1 MRNKKSRHK
10 LVALNFLSNISLDGR
25 YEHKPDGISYHSSVP
40 CVFSRGRGDVRNYRD
55 NSDYEQQ
62 VNDTS
67 NEIREKSAPITLSGL
82 SERTLS
88 SVTCAQNYA
97 LYNSF
102 VDVRLQTN
110 RSETFP
116 KVCISHT
123 STPFIT
129 NVHLSDKKLGNVADK
144 VCVDK
149 LLNTTDS
156 SNKSTGIL
164 PKTNFKIT
172 SSHGSGNASLE
183 DIKTSCKIN
192 QKSVQN
198 ASSISDKRIAL
209 SSLGTSGTPVTL
221 FSILP
226 YHRKTTGVHFRSG
239 RRPHKLPSGVEQFQ
253 SPANAVRLSQ
263 ISTFTGVAHVRDP
276 TTQSNFIHNVS
287 SLSSFRPVNGETISY
302 AHLIQSN
309 CQLSKNSVKVP
320 HLTDAE
326 LMSHIQPNADF
337 KSNFDLLAHFN
348 EASVVSNSIH
358 SRRSCLNNYAVI
370 PSHSTYWHRP
380 VKSFIRQRN
389 PSSGS
394 INRNSSGN
402 NLFLLPSIALSYPDP
417 LISYNP
423 LLLDDPELLVATGK
437 RVLKLPNYLTS
448 VLGYVRPNERKREVN
463 RQFHER
469 FPFLQIT
476 LTKLRS
482 IKLVLVRITQR
493 LFLTKLNRRL
503 CASASLLISAKLND
517 VKGSQLSSLLQDL
530 EQAFRI
536 SRRDLINTELD
547 VALGLEF
554 SLIPPEYEIL
564 PHYQRLYK
572 SLHLTLPLLPV
583 MVTAN
588 STVGG
593 NSVVAPTIMSC
604 KTRNSNISNS
614 NNSNCTEVVENQS
627 CDRISVYAAASNIY
641 ANHLNRSIT
650 HSSLNRCKLI
660 EI

>member
-1 MRNKKSRHK
+1 MRSKKSRHK

-25 YEHKPDGISYHSSVP
+25 YERKFDGIGYHSSVP
-40 CVFSRGRGDVRNYRD
+40 CVFNKGQSDVRTYQD

-67 NEIREKSAPITLSGL
+67 NEIRQKSAPITLPGL
-82 SERTLS
+82 SERTLN

-102 VDVRLQTN
+102 VDIHLQTS

-116 KVCISHT
+116 KVFISDSST
-123 STPFIT
+123 SFIA
-129 NVHLSDKKLGNVADK
+129 NVHLSDKKLGNVTDK
-144 VCVDK
+144 VCADK
-149 LLNTTDS
+149 LLVTTDS
-156 SNKSTGIL
+156 SNKPTGIL
-164 PKTNFKIT
+164 PKSNFKIK

-198 ASSISDKRIAL
+198 ALSISCKRIAL
-209 SSLGTSGTPVTL
+209 RSLGISETPVTL

-226 YHRKTTGVHFRSG
+226 YHRKTTGIHFRAG
-239 RRPHKLPSGVEQFQ
+239 RRSHKLSSGVEQFQ
-253 SPANAVRLSQ
+253 SPANTVRLSQ
-263 ISTFTGVAHVRDP
+263 ISAFTGVAHIRDP
-276 TTQSNFIHNVS
+276 ITQANFIHNVS

-309 CQLSKNSVKVP
+309 CQISKNIVKVP
-320 HLTDAE
+320 HLTNAE
-326 LMSHIQPNADF
+326 LMSHVQLNADF
-337 KSNFDLLAHFN
+337 KSNHDSLAHFN
-348 EASVVSNSIH
+348 EASVVPNSIH
-358 SRRSCLNNYAVI
+358 SLRGCLNNSAVI
-370 PSHSTYWHRP
+370 PSYSTYLHRP
-380 VKSFIRQRN
+380 AKSSIRQRN

-448 VLGYVRPNERKREVN
+448 VLGYVKPNERKREVN

-469 FPFLQIT
+469 FPLLQIT

-493 LFLTKLNRRL
+493 LSLDLWIVAHAHVLFEKLILKLFVTKLNRRL

-530 EQAFRI
+530 EQSFRI

-572 SLHLTLPLLPV
+572 V
-583 MVTAN
+583 C
-588 STVGG
+588 
-593 NSVVAPTIMSC
+593 I
-604 KTRNSNISNS
+604 
-614 NNSNCTEVVENQS
+614 
-627 CDRISVYAAASNIY
+627 
-641 ANHLNRSIT
+641 
-650 HSSLNRCKLI
+650 
-660 EI
+660 